1 MFGFEFSFNTTLF
14 DFGTYHA
21 KDIMLKNHHY
31 IILLFLFLKTLFQ
44 KTILKIKNKETNL
57 LS

>member
-21 KDIMLKNHHY
+21 KDESSLYNFIIFIFKDIISKDNFKN
-31 IILLFLFLKTLFQ
+31 
-44 KTILKIKNKETNL
+44 
-57 LS
+57 